1 MRACILTVHQSH
13 CLPSTE
19 TLSLTSQDNT
29 YWMLHHLLQGRN
41 PFARIS
47 MKVLHQKLSLRHEIL
62 FHLHRQR
69 STQEV
74 HTCWLDCG
82 RDNREPSWRGSG
94 VPSGSTF
101 TWHLQVVVAR
111 VLVAVAVT
119 SPASASVQ
127 SVSRSVHVPYWSL
140 SGKGGKTLHKQDP
153 DKQSA
158 QKRTLGA
165 NDFSAAMSCS
175 GTHFQDLT

>member
-1 MRACILTVHQSH
+1 MRKEEDNRYHRSVWRQLVQKKCKI
-13 CLPSTE
+13 
-19 TLSLTSQDNT
+19 SLVFINGVK
-29 YWMLHHLLQGRN
+29 GRLYT
-41 PFARIS
+41 FMA
-47 MKVLHQKLSLRHEIL
+47 
-62 FHLHRQR
+62 R

-82 RDNREPSWRGSG
+82 RDSREPSWRGSG